1 MTNHTKRRVVITGLG
16 VLAANGIGKVN
27 FWQASVA
34 GQSGIRRITRFDASP
49 LPTQIAGE
57 IANFDPQALG
67 LTQEE
72 CSSLDRGTQLALAA
86 ANLALQDAG
95 LAGKLGEEELDTT
108 GVSIGVAMASVDE
121 GDLT

>member
-1 MTNHTKRRVVITGLG
+1 RVVGRPNACYHQYVSFGVQKSGQKHMTNYMQRRVVITGLG
-16 VLAANGIGKVN
+16 VLAANGTGKTD
-27 FWQASVA
+27 FWQASIT

-86 ANLALQDAG
+86 
-95 LAGKLGEEELDTT
+95 
-108 GVSIGVAMASVDE
+108 
-121 GDLT
+121 